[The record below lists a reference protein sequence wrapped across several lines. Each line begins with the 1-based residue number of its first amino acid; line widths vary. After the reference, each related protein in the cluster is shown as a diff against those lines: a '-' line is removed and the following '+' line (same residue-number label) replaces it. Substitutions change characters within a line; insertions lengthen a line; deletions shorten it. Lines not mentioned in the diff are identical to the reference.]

1 MSEEQNQ
8 TRRRVWI
15 SDEDKIISFHPID
28 GYVEKAL
35 DTQDDFI
42 SFLMIHGSSGYRF
55 Q

>member
-1 MSEEQNQ
+1 MSDGHNQ
-8 TRRRVWI
+8 TQRRAWI

-28 GYVEKAL
+28 GYVEKVL

-42 SFLMIHGSSGYRF
+42 SFLIIHGSSGYRF